1 MENKKIEPKDLPLV
15 SEVLAQLVRPG
26 TVLMYPE
33 KQIIFHSSPQ
43 AVVKTLSV
51 NICSTETTDMS
62 ALHKIHTK
70 IRNSQ

>member
-1 MENKKIEPKDLPLV
+1 MVNRKTENLPTV
-15 SEVLAQLVRPG
+15 VEVLNQLVKPG

-33 KQIIFHSSPQ
+33 KEIVFQKSNQ

-51 NICSTETTDMS
+51 NICSTETTDIS
-62 ALHKIHTK
+62 VLHKIHTK